1 MITVRVSSQGVADS
15 LKVPGLPMLVAPV
28 KHQTGKGGRVNGST
42 YQLYSDSYQLPIHIK
57 ICNQEL
63 QTFLPLQEV
72 AAPSGGAWR
81 DDHSLAHIDPRVSE
95 DNHTVH
101 TTLTGSSTLRFKGNS
116 SVHCD

>member
-28 KHQTGKGGRVNGST
+28 KHQTDKSERVNGST
-42 YQLYSDSYQLPIHIK
+42 YQLYSDSYQLPIHIE
-57 ICNQEL
+57 ICNQVKL

-81 DDHSLAHIDPRVSE
+81 DDHSLAHIGPRVSE
-95 DNHTVH
+95 DSHTVH
-101 TTLTGSSTLRFKGNS
+101 TTLTGSSQI
-116 SVHCD
+116 